1 MSEVTDALELSE
13 VIAGLRGELEKAQK
27 AGEGKA
33 INFGVEGIEIELDV
47 SVAKAVDGEAK
58 ATASAEVD
66 DTSLLKYVV
75 GKAKGEFSIS
85 GKGQYK
91 KVASQKVKLIL
102 SAKDEEGK
110 TPNLSKAGEKRR

>member
-13 VIAGLRGELEKAQK
+13 VIAGLRGELEKAQE
-27 AGEGKA
+27 AGKDKA

-66 DTSLLKYVV
+66 DASLLKYVV
-75 GKAKGEFSIS
+75 GKVKGEFSIS
-85 GKGQYK
+85 GKGHYK
-91 KVASQKVKLIL
+91 KVSTQKVKLIL
-102 SAKDEEGK
+102 NVKNEDGSD
-110 TPNLSKAGEKRR
+110 TLLSKNTPS

>member
-47 SVAKAVDGEAK
+47 SVAKSFEGEGTGEIGMDA
-58 ATASAEVD
+58 D
-66 DTSLLKYVV
+66 DMSLLKYVV
-75 GKAKGEFSIS
+75 GKVGAKFSIRGQ
-85 GKGQYK
+85 GKYEK
-91 KVASQKVKLIL
+91 IATQKVKLTL
-102 SAKDEEGK
+102 SAQNKDGSDTMLSDEE
-110 TPNLSKAGEKRR
+110 TS